1 MVIRCAHLARDMDY
15 EYFAVQDFGDCRTD
29 VKLVENYKSYGEA
42 SPDKCQGGVGA
53 SQTNYVYR
61 LRPAFTGPNV
71 CDTVPCKNGGA
82 CVVHFSD
89 SSRYYCNCGEWFV
102 GNNCGGKICEVF
114 QAG

>member
-1 MVIRCAHLARDMDY
+1 MDY

-71 CDTVPCKNGGA
+71 YDTVPCKNGGT
-82 CVVHFSD
+82 CVVHFRD